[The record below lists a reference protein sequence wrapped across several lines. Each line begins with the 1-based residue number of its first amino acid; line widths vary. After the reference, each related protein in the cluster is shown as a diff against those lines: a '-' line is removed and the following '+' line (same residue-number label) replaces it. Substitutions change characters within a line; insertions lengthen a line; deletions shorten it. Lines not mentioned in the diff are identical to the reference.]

1 MSENPSAQHRTV
13 NAHGAVDL
21 SALAGSSGQQPA
33 SSSSPGGG
41 QDSWTAAVAP
51 QQLQQIVQLSAQVPA
66 LVLIH
71 GQDAVSQQFLSSLQH
86 AVDAQRGRIVLA
98 TIDAAASPELAQQ
111 AGKLPVVTAFLS
123 GQPIAEFDSTA
134 PADQLPQVVTQIL
147 QLATQNGITGT
158 VKPLSRT
165 AGEDDDAET
174 EPELPP
180 LHQKAHRALEEGDY
194 DAALTAF
201 EQAVKENPGDA
212 EAKLG
217 IAQVQLMKRTQGADL
232 AAVRQRAAENPEDVR
247 AQTDVADVDVLG
259 GHVEDAFNRLIRYI
273 QTHFGDDRE
282 TARKHLVEL
291 FSIVG
296 DTDPRVAAARK
307 KLASA
312 LF

>member
-1 MSENPSAQHRTV
+1 MSENPSANQRTV

-21 SALAGSSGQQPA
+21 SALAEGSGQQPA
-33 SSSSPGGG
+33 ASGSRPGG

-71 GQDAVSQQFLSSLQH
+71 GEDAVSQQFQSALQR

-123 GQPIAEFDSTA
+123 GQPIAEFDSSA
-134 PADQLPQVVTQIL
+134 PVEQLPQVVTQIL

-158 VKPLSRT
+158 VKPLATT
-165 AGEDDDAET
+165 AGEQDAEA
-174 EPELPP
+174 EPEVPP
-180 LHQKAHRALEEGDY
+180 LHQKAHQALEQGDY
-194 DAALTAF
+194 DAAVAAF
-201 EQAVKENPGDA
+201 EQAVKENPGDS

-217 IAQVQLMKRTQGADL
+217 IAQVRLMKRTHGADL
-232 AAVRQRAAENPEDVR
+232 AAVRQRAAENPDDVQ
-247 AQTDVADVDVLG
+247 AQTDVADIDVLG

-273 QTHFGDDRE
+273 QSHFGDDRE

-296 DTDPRVAAARK
+296 DSDPRVAAARK
-307 KLASA
+307 KLATA